1 MSGATAG
8 LRRIGRRAPSAA
20 APVVRAAV
28 LRWGMLTSRWRAT
41 PGVLVV
47 GAQRCGTTTLFRLL
61 SGHPALARPTLSKGI
76 GYFDLHYDR
85 GPAWYA
91 GHFPIRRDGKTA
103 FENSGYYL
111 FHPLAPE
118 RIAGDLPEVRVIA
131 MVRDPVERAYSAH
144 AHETRR
150 GFESEPFAVA
160 VDLEEARLAGEVSRM
175 RSDPGYQSFEH
186 RHHGYLGRGRY
197 AEQLQPYLDL
207 LGPDRVLVLDP
218 WLTSDSFRTEWIRAL
233 DWLGQSRWVPD
244 EIGAWNQAPRT
255 PMADHL
261 RARLS
266 AYFEPHDAA
275 LAPILGRTPSWRS

>member
-1 MSGATAG
+1 
-8 LRRIGRRAPSAA
+8 
-20 APVVRAAV
+20 
-28 LRWGMLTSRWRAT
+28 
-41 PGVLVV
+41 
-47 GAQRCGTTTLFRLL
+47 LFRLL

-91 GHFPIRRDGKTA
+91 GHFPIRRAGKTA

-144 AHETRR
+144 THETRR
-150 GFESEPFAVA
+150 GFESEPFETA

-186 RHHGYLGRGRY
+186 RHHAYLGRGRY

-233 DWLGQSRWVPD
+233 DWLGQSPWAPD
-244 EIGAWNQAPRT
+244 EIPAWNQAPRT

-261 RARLS
+261 RQRLS
-266 AYFEPHDAA
+266 AYFEPHDVA
-275 LAPILGRTPSWRS
+275 LAPILGRTPSWRA